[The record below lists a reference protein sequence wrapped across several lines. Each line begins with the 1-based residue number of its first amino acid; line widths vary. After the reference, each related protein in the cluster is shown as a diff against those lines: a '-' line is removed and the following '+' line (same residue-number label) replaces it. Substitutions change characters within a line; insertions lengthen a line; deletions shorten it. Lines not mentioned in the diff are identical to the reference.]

1 MMGLTHTLVGLI
13 RALIGKGYW
22 AGDSLAIAMVMLGAL
37 LPDIDS
43 ENSLLGRKVKA
54 VARLLEHRG
63 FTHSLAGMLV
73 FVALIQAALYVTG
86 IQTSIAAFMYGYLSH
101 LAIDAL
107 TVKGIEPF
115 YPLKIR
121 IQGPI
126 ETNSIYEKLIFTML
140 LTIAVKMVYF

>member
-1 MMGLTHTLVGLI
+1 MMGLTHTLAGLI
-13 RALIGKGYW
+13 IALIGKGHW
-22 AGDSLAIAMVMLGAL
+22 TGDNLAIVMVMLGAL

-43 ENSLLGRKVKA
+43 ENSIIGRKIKA
-54 VARLLEHRG
+54 AAKLLSHRG

-73 FVALIQAALYVTG
+73 FVALIQAALLAAG

-101 LAIDAL
+101 LMIDAI

-121 IQGPI
+121 VNGPI
-126 ETNSIYEKLIFTML
+126 ETDSIYEKLIFTML
-140 LTIAVKMVYF
+140 LALAVKMVYF

>member
-1 MMGLTHTLVGLI
+1 MMGLTHVLVGLI
-13 RALIGKGYW
+13 IALIGKGYW
-22 AGDSLAIAMVMLGAL
+22 TGDNIAIVMVMLGSL

-54 VARLLEHRG
+54 IARLLEHRG
-63 FTHSLAGMLV
+63 FTHSLAGMLI
-73 FVALIQAALYVTG
+73 FVAILQIALAVTG

-107 TVKGIEPF
+107 TVEGIMPL
-115 YPLKIR
+115 YPLKVR

-140 LTIAVKMVYF
+140 LIVAVKMVYF